1 MPIDPDLSHYSDL
14 AFGSSLAVYVLAL
27 TFLLIEFASL
37 RAGNSRRSVPELAT
51 VGGPSSS
58 TTPGR
63 VDVEPRRPLGERF
76 GRMGLALVVLG
87 LALNAGSLV
96 LRGLSAHRAPWG
108 NMYEFISL
116 MCAVAVLVWLVVL
129 RRQSNTAASPGP
141 VSQGPTSQG
150 PTSQGSTSHGSTSLR
165 PMSVFVLAPVVVL
178 MFLAG
183 TVLYARS
190 APVVPALRSYWLI
203 IHVSVI
209 SASTAVMLVSGV
221 ASLLF
226 LLRSRYPA
234 GAEGA
239 SALGRFAAMLPSRS
253 SLDRVAYRTA
263 IFGFPLFTAGVILG
277 AIWAEA
283 AWGRFWGWD
292 PKETTAFIAWVL
304 YAAYLHARATAGWRN
319 SRAAWINVVGMAAML
334 FNLFFINIVVSG
346 LHSYA
351 GLS

>member
-14 AFGSSLAVYVLAL
+14 AFGSAIAVYVLAL
-27 TFLLIEFASL
+27 VFLLIEFASL
-37 RAGNSRRSVPELAT
+37 RAVSTVHGAVREL
-51 VGGPSSS
+51 VGVGAGSS
-58 TTPGR
+58 TASTATPGR
-63 VDVEPRRPLGERF
+63 VVEEPRRPLGERF
-76 GRMGLALVVLG
+76 GRMGLALVALG
-87 LALNAGSLV
+87 LALGVASLV

-116 MCAVAVLVWLVVL
+116 MCAITVLVWLVIL
-129 RRQSNTAASPGP
+129 GRQAQGTQSDRAQTA
-141 VSQGPTSQG
+141 QRQ
-150 PTSQGSTSHGSTSLR
+150 SLR
-165 PMSVFVLAPVVVL
+165 PMSVFVLVPVVVL

-209 SASTAVMLVSGV
+209 SAATGVMLVSGV

-226 LLRSRYPA
+226 LVRRRHPVD
-234 GAEGA
+234 AEGQGF
-239 SALGRFAAMLPSRS
+239 LGRFAARLPSDAG
-253 SLDRVAYRTA
+253 LDRVAYRTA

-283 AWGRFWGWD
+283 AWGKYWGWD
-292 PKETTAFIAWVL
+292 PKETTAFVAWVL

-319 SRAAWINVVGMAAML
+319 TRAAWINVVGMIAML
-334 FNLFFINIVVSG
+334 FNLFFINVVVSG

-351 GLS
+351 GLN

>member
-14 AFGSSLAVYVLAL
+14 AFGSSIAVYVLAL
-27 TFLLIEFASL
+27 SFLLVEFASL
-37 RAGNSRRSVPELAT
+37 RAGSSQRSVSELAT
-51 VGGPSSS
+51 VGGPSSP

-63 VDVEPRRPLGERF
+63 VEAAPRRPLGERF
-76 GRMGLALVVLG
+76 GRMGLALAVLG
-87 LALNAGSLV
+87 LALNASSLA

-141 VSQGPTSQG
+141 VSPGS
-150 PTSQGSTSHGSTSLR
+150 TSQGSTSQGSTSQGSTSQGSTTLR
-165 PMSVFVLAPVVVL
+165 PMSVFVLTPVIVL

-239 SALGRFAAMLPSRS
+239 SALGRFA
-253 SLDRVAYRTA
+253 
-263 IFGFPLFTAGVILG
+263 
-277 AIWAEA
+277 
-283 AWGRFWGWD
+283 
-292 PKETTAFIAWVL
+292 
-304 YAAYLHARATAGWRN
+304 
-319 SRAAWINVVGMAAML
+319 
-334 FNLFFINIVVSG
+334 
-346 LHSYA
+346 
-351 GLS
+351 

>member
-1 MPIDPDLSHYSDL
+1 
-14 AFGSSLAVYVLAL
+14 
-27 TFLLIEFASL
+27 
-37 RAGNSRRSVPELAT
+37 
-51 VGGPSSS
+51 
-58 TTPGR
+58 
-63 VDVEPRRPLGERF
+63 
-76 GRMGLALVVLG
+76 
-87 LALNAGSLV
+87 

-116 MCAVAVLVWLVVL
+116 MCVVTMLVWLVVL
-129 RRQSNTAASPGP
+129 RRQTNTAAS
-141 VSQGPTSQG
+141 
-150 PTSQGSTSHGSTSLR
+150 QGSSSQIAPSLR

-226 LLRSRYPA
+226 LLRSRHPA

-239 SALGRFAAMLPSRS
+239 SALGRFAALLPSRS

-319 SRAAWINVVGMAAML
+319 ARAAWINVAGMTAML